1 MIILK
6 NLFLG
11 VALLGTLSVSAQEV
25 PMNQSQDMGM
35 QEPMGM
41 AEQPGTPQKAYP
53 PQYNIPAS
61 DRMFSKRI
69 WRMIDL
75 REKQNRPLFSKDR
88 WISRVIIDAV
98 KRGEL
103 PVYKNDSLTS
113 TLTREEFVKNLT
125 IPAAGGGLSE
135 EEKAAGL
142 TDDWGGGGDWGDD
155 GGDQAAVA
163 IAQEYFPQ
171 ELYTMELVE
180 DVVFDKKRSRMY
192 NQIEAITLFVPA
204 DLSTNARNIL
214 MPLGTFKYSD
224 LVKVFH
230 SDPNAVW
237 FNPQN
242 DAQHKNMAEA
252 FELRLFNSYIVKVSN
267 PVGDRLDGAGKQGLY
282 ASQRVQ
288 EDIIEFEYSLWSY

>member
-1 MIILK
+1 MITIK

-11 VALLGTLSVSAQEV
+11 VALSGTLSAMAQDQPTGTPV
-25 PMNQSQDMGM
+25 PPTTETSQEAGM

-41 AEQPGTPQKAYP
+41 AEQPGQVLKAYP

-75 REKQNRPLFSKDR
+75 REKQNRPMFSKDR

-113 TLTREEFVKNLT
+113 TMTREEFMKTLT
-125 IPAAGGGLSE
+125 IPVAGGGLSE

-155 GGDQAAVA
+155 GADKQAV
-163 IAQEYFPQ
+163 IGPQEYFPQ

-180 DVVFDKKRSRMY
+180 DVVFDKK
-192 NQIEAITLFVPA
+192 TLTYV
-204 DLSTNARNIL
+204 
-214 MPLGTFKYSD
+214 
-224 LVKVFH
+224 
-230 SDPNAVW
+230 
-237 FNPQN
+237 
-242 DAQHKNMAEA
+242 
-252 FELRLFNSYIVKVSN
+252 
-267 PVGDRLDGAGKQGLY
+267 
-282 ASQRVQ
+282 
-288 EDIIEFEYSLWSY
+288 